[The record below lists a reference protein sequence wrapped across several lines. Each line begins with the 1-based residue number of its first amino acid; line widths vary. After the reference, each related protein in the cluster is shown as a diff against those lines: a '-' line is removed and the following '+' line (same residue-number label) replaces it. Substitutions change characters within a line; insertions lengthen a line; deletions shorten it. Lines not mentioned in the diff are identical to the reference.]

1 MNDLLDE
8 ERFTLL
14 MESMNASQTPGWV
27 HAKDTY
33 DALRTNTI
41 QGVRPQYALFLKKM
55 GKKGN
60 QRGTKSSSAV
70 IFSKVART
78 KRGFLT
84 FHSRKHKVEVLLSI
98 SIFWFIPIRPIFTDF
113 WSLEKKAKF

>member
-1 MNDLLDE
+1 MKDLLDE

-14 MESMNASQTPGWV
+14 MDSMNASQTLGRM

-33 DALRTNTI
+33 DALTTNTI
-41 QGVRPQYALFLKKM
+41 QGVRAQYALFLKRM

-60 QRGTKSSSAV
+60 QRGTKSSCAV
-70 IFSKVART
+70 IFSKLART

-84 FHSRKHKVEVLLSI
+84 FHSRKHKVEVFLFI
-98 SIFWFIPIRPIFTDF
+98 SMSGFIPIHAETLLSFIAI
-113 WSLEKKAKF
+113 KKGN